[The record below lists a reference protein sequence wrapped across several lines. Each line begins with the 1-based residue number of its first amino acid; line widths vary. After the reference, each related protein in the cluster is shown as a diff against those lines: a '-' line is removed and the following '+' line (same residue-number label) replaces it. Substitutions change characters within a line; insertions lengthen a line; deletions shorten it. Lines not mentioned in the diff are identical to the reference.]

1 MLSIEPD
8 RDGLEERGG
17 LRRNQ
22 DAWEGTR
29 DNSLE
34 EREGLKRKPGVLGLT
49 GMAWRRERERGGGA
63 RLLRRKPGGLCLAGI
78 PCRRGEGGRGWGEGD
93 EGLLRKPGV

>member
-1 MLSIEPD
+1 MCYEPD

-49 GMAWRRERERGGGA
+49 GMVWRRERERGGGA
-63 RLLRRKPGGLCLAGI
+63 RLLRRKPGGLCLV
-78 PCRRGEGGRGWGEGD
+78 GEGKEGGGGGRGMKGY
-93 EGLLRKPGV
+93 

>member
-29 DNSLE
+29 DTSLE

-49 GMAWRRERERGGGA
+49 GMVWRREREGW
-63 RLLRRKPGGLCLAGI
+63 
-78 PCRRGEGGRGWGEGD
+78 RGEVAEEKTRGLVPLAVQKVRSISSG
-93 EGLLRKPGV
+93 